1 MEAQRLGLA
10 AYGGDLNPVAV
21 LISKALV
28 EIPPRFAGLPP
39 VNPDARA
46 ESGLKTWDRAQGL
59 AEDIGFYGE
68 WMRDRA
74 FERIGHLYPKV
85 ELPAGEGGGE
95 ADVIAWLWA
104 RTVRSPDPSWGG
116 HVPLV
121 RSWTVRTAKKNKPA
135 VWVEPVVDRST
146 WTVGYR
152 IRKDGDPPKGTI
164 GRRGGTCLA
173 TGTPIG
179 FDYIREQGRRGLMD
193 RQLIAVAA
201 EGKPRGRAYSAPI
214 PQPLAPDPHWSPRV
228 PLPERTLGFRVQRYG
243 MVEWAD
249 LFTDRQLVAL
259 STFSDLLN
267 EVRPM
272 AEKHAR
278 TAGMAD
284 DGVRLRDGGSGAAA
298 YADAVVTYLVFVV
311 DKCADYWSSICS
323 WHNGR
328 QLLRSTFARQ
338 AIPMVWDYTEANPF
352 SSSTGNWSGQVAW
365 VRKAIAA
372 APAAG
377 FGKVSHQDATSRLGE
392 VPSPVVCTDPPY
404 YDNISYADLSDFFY
418 VWLRRNLSEVWP
430 DECATL
436 LTPKADELIANP
448 YRAGS
453 REAAREHF
461 ESGMAQVLE
470 RIARVQHPEYPAT
483 IFYGYKQKETT
494 QDGTASTGWET
505 FLQGLVDAGLRI
517 TATWPIRTELPNRPV
532 ARGAA
537 ALASSVVIACRPR
550 PADAPMATRR
560 DLLDDLSARLPE
572 AVRLLQ
578 EEIIAPV
585 DMAQSVIGPG
595 MEAFS
600 QYAKVLEADGK
611 PMKVRTALGL
621 INERLEET
629 LSAEETEFDPDT
641 RWAITW
647 YEQYGHEPGPA
658 GDAITL
664 SNAKNTSLDGV
675 VQAGIAESKGGQ
687 VRLFTR
693 EDLDGTDWNPSK
705 DKRPT
710 VWEATQHL
718 IVRLGY
724 SESTAAG
731 LLRQIGPDVGDRAR
745 RLAYLL
751 YQIAD
756 RQGRAADA
764 VDYNG
769 LVRTW
774 IDIARQAVST
784 REEPTLGI

>member
-46 ESGLKTWDRAQGL
+46 ESGLKTWERAQGL

-85 ELPAGEGGGE
+85 TLPAEEGGGE

-121 RSWTVRTAKKNKPA
+121 RSWIVRKAKKNKPA

-146 WTVGYR
+146 RRVGYR
-152 IRKDGDPPKGTI
+152 IREGGDPPEGTV

-179 FDYIREQGRRGLMD
+179 FNYIREQGRLGLMG

-201 EGKPRGRAYSAPI
+201 EGTRGRAYLGPV
-214 PQPLAPDPHWSPRV
+214 PQPDAPEPSWKPSDPLTGKAAV
-228 PLPERTLGFRVQRYG
+228 NAPLYG
-243 MVEWAD
+243 MTAWAD
-249 LFTDRQLVAL
+249 LFTDRQLAAL
-259 STFSDLLN
+259 STFSDLLG
-267 EVRPM
+267 EVRPVV
-272 AEKHAR
+272 EEHAR
-278 TAGMAD
+278 LAGLAD

-298 YADAVVTYLVFVV
+298 YADAVVTYLAFVV
-311 DKCADYWSSICS
+311 DRAADRSSSVTS
-323 WHNGR
+323 WDAGKET
-328 QLLRSTFARQ
+328 LRSTFARQ
-338 AIPMVWDYTEANPF
+338 AIPMVWDYAEANPF
-352 SSSTGNWSGQVAW
+352 SSSTGNWSGQAAW
-365 VRKAIAA
+365 VRKAAA
-372 APAAG
+372 DAPALGGGEVLQRDAG
-377 FGKVSHQDATSRLGE
+377 SRLGD
-392 VPSPVVCTDPPY
+392 VAPPVVCTDPPY

-418 VWLRRNLSEVWP
+418 VWLRRNLTEVWP

-453 REAAREHF
+453 QEAAREHF
-461 ESGMAQVLE
+461 ESGMAIVLE
-470 RIARVQHPEYPAT
+470 RIAQVQHPEYPAT

-517 TATWPIRTELPNRPV
+517 TATWPIRTEMPNRPV
-532 ARGAA
+532 AMGAA

-550 PADAPMATRR
+550 PADARMATRR

-595 MEAFS
+595 MEVFS

-611 PMKVRTALGL
+611 PMNVRTALGL

-629 LSAEETEFDPDT
+629 LSAEETEFDSDT

-647 YEQYGHEPGPA
+647 YEQYGHQPGPA

-675 VQAGIAESKGGQ
+675 VEAGIAESKGGQ

-693 EDLDGTDWNPSK
+693 EELDGADWNPSK

-718 IVRLGY
+718 IVCLGY
-724 SESTAAG
+724 SESNAAG
-731 LLRQIGPDVGDRAR
+731 LLRQLGPDVGDRAR

-764 VDYNG
+764 VDYNT